1 MSEILLFYIDLSF
14 LSLSF
19 FNYKSSFFILPFMDN
34 VKFSKKQL
42 LSLKYTAI
50 NCSK

>member
-34 VKFSKKQL
+34 VKFSKN
-42 LSLKYTAI
+42 
-50 NCSK
+50 NCSLLNIQL